1 VTDVPLPFPEPV
13 ASPPPTAAAAVD
25 TGATGT
31 DVPAARRFDAW
42 RVLAAP
48 PALLPFIEA
57 GLLAPVDVHVATTL
71 GRVLEDDRGDVLLAA
86 ALAVRAPRLKH
97 VCVDLRRVRDTIV
110 AAAVDDAD
118 DAATADGARA
128 RVEADGSHGTVG
140 VDTLPWPDV
149 DRWLEALAAS
159 PLVAVRDPAT
169 RDEPD
174 DAGGEVRPL
183 TLAGDRLYLDR
194 YWRYERRVA
203 RELHRR
209 ATRAV
214 EPVDLDELH
223 AGLDAAFDAEAP
235 DRQRVAAAAAVTR
248 HLAIVAGGPG
258 TGKTT
263 TVAAILQL
271 LDAQAAALGRRPPAV
286 ALAAPTGKAAQRL
299 TASLREAAARR
310 SGGRADQR
318 QGDASAEQPSPR
330 AAVDQ
335 RLREATATTIH
346 RLLGTRGRS
355 HRFRHDRH
363 DPLPHDVVV
372 VDETSMVDL
381 ALLAKLL
388 DAVRDDARVILLG
401 DPHQLASV
409 EAGSALGDVLGDPDA
424 VPVRSAP
431 VLATLR
437 SAAGDAHVADTD
449 ATETAG
455 VHDVTVVLD
464 RVRRF
469 RAGSGLDRLAAAIRA
484 GDADRALH
492 ELATADDLTWLP
504 AAADRGAPGHRGADP
519 PELAVVRDRLVEA
532 GLAVHAAAA
541 AGEHAAALTALDRVR
556 VLCAHR
562 RGRQGVAGWV
572 DRIESW
578 LAATGEVDPTVG
590 WYVGRPVLVTAND
603 RRQQLWNGDLGVV
616 VQAADG
622 AGPAVAFPAPD
633 GEGTRTLAPARLGEV
648 ETVHAMTVHKSQGS
662 QVDHAVVVL
671 PEPASRLCTRELLY
685 TAVTRAKLGATVVAS
700 EAAVRA
706 TIGARIARTSGLAD
720 ALRPT

>member
-1 VTDVPLPFPEPV
+1 VTHVPLPFPDPEPPV
-13 ASPPPTAAAAVD
+13 VPPAAPTAAPPSTAPSGASASAVARASGD
-25 TGATGT
+25 GDG
-31 DVPAARRFDAW
+31 RRFDAW

-48 PALLPFIEA
+48 PGLAPFIDA

-71 GRVLEDDRGDVLLAA
+71 GRLLGEDDDEVLLAA

-97 VCVDLRRVRDTIV
+97 VCVDLRQVRDTIV
-110 AAAVDDAD
+110 AAATDGPSEGTPAGGDPATEMSGDGPGPADVDA
-118 DAATADGARA
+118 
-128 RVEADGSHGTVG
+128 
-140 VDTLPWPDV
+140 LPWPDV
-149 DRWLEALAAS
+149 GPWLTRVAAS

-169 RDEPD
+169 RAEPD
-174 DAGGEVRPL
+174 DQGRDVEPL

-203 RELHRR
+203 RALHQR

-214 EPVDLDELH
+214 TAVDVDVLR
-223 AGLDAAFDAEAP
+223 AGLDAGFTGAPP
-235 DRQRVAAAAAVTR
+235 DRQRVAAATAVTH

-263 TVAAILQL
+263 TVAGILQL
-271 LDAQAAALGRRPPAV
+271 LDAQAAALDQRAPAV

-299 TASLREAAARR
+299 TASLREAAARLA
-310 SGGRADQR
+310 GAGADATDGADR
-318 QGDASAEQPSPR
+318 
-330 AAVDQ
+330 
-335 RLREATATTIH
+335 RLREATATTLH
-346 RLLGTRGRS
+346 RLLGPRGRS
-355 HRFRHDRH
+355 SRFQHDRH

-424 VPVRSAP
+424 VPQRSAP
-431 VLATLR
+431 VLTTLR
-437 SAAGDAHVADTD
+437 EAAGEEHVADTVP
-449 ATETAG
+449 APTGG

-469 RAGSGLDRLAAAIRA
+469 RAGSGLDRLAAAIRT
-484 GDADRALH
+484 GDADQALH
-492 ELATADDLTWLP
+492 ELATADDLTWVP
-504 AAADRGAPGHRGADP
+504 AADERAADDGARSS
-519 PELAVVRDRLVEA
+519 LAPVRDRLVAA
-532 GLAVHAAAA
+532 GLAVHAAAD
-541 AGEHAAALTALDRVR
+541 AGEHAAALAALDEVR

-562 RGRQGVAGWV
+562 RGQQGVAGWV
-572 DRIESW
+572 DRIEGW
-578 LAATGEVDPTVG
+578 LAATGEVDPTAV

-603 RRQQLWNGDLGVV
+603 RRQQLFNGDLGVV
-616 VQAADG
+616 ARGRDG
-622 AGPAVAFPAPD
+622 TGLTVAFPAPD
-633 GEGTRTLAPARLGEV
+633 GDGTRPLAPARLGEV

-671 PEPASRLCTRELLY
+671 PDPASRICTRELLY
-685 TAVTRAKLGATVVAS
+685 TAVTRARTGATVVAS
-700 EAAVRA
+700 EAALRA
-706 TIGARIARTSGLAD
+706 TIAARIARTSGLAD
-720 ALRPT
+720 ALRPGS

>member
-13 ASPPPTAAAAVD
+13 TTPPPTAAAV
-25 TGATGT
+25 GT
-31 DVPAARRFDAW
+31 VTTVGDAPAARRLDA
-42 RVLAAP
+42 RQVLSAP
-48 PALLPFIEA
+48 TALGPLIEA

-71 GRVLEDDRGDVLLAA
+71 GRVLEEGDGDVLLAA

-110 AAAVDDAD
+110 AAAVD
-118 DAATADGARA
+118 
-128 RVEADGSHGTVG
+128 EADSGHGTVE
-140 VDTLPWPDV
+140 VDTLPWPDL
-149 DRWLEALAAS
+149 DRWLEAVAAS

-174 DAGGEVRPL
+174 DTGSEVRPL

-214 EPVDLDELH
+214 EPVDLDELR
-223 AGLDAAFDAEAP
+223 AGLEAAFDGDPP
-235 DRQRVAAAAAVTR
+235 DRQRVAAAVAVTR

-310 SGGRADQR
+310 SGSG
-318 QGDASAEQPSPR
+318 
-330 AAVDQ
+330 VDQ
-335 RLREATATTIH
+335 RLREATATTLH
-346 RLLGTRGRS
+346 RLLGPRGRS

-437 SAAGDAHVADTD
+437 TAAG
-449 ATETAG
+449 
-455 VHDVTVVLD
+455 DVTVVLD

-469 RAGSGLDRLAAAIRA
+469 RAGSGLDRLAAAIRS

-504 AAADRGAPGHRGADP
+504 ATADDRGVPGRRPADP

-541 AGEHAAALTALDRVR
+541 AGQHAAALTALDRVR

-578 LAATGEVDPTVG
+578 LAATGAVDPTVG

-616 VQAADG
+616 VQGPDG

-685 TAVTRAKLGATVVAS
+685 TAVTRAKLGATVIAA

-706 TIGARIARTSGLAD
+706 TIGARISRTSGLAD

>member
-1 VTDVPLPFPEPV
+1 VTDVPLPFPDPDPPV
-13 ASPPPTAAAAVD
+13 PPPA
-25 TGATGT
+25 
-31 DVPAARRFDAW
+31 PAASAAPSPSSGDGRRFDAW

-48 PALLPFIEA
+48 PALAPFIDA

-71 GRVLEDDRGDVLLAA
+71 GRLLDEDDGDVLLAA

-97 VCVDLRRVRDTIV
+97 VCADLRAVRDTVV
-110 AAAVDDAD
+110 AAATDDPTEATRADGGPDATATAD
-118 DAATADGARA
+118 DA
-128 RVEADGSHGTVG
+128 TVT
-140 VDTLPWPDV
+140 DLDALPWPAV
-149 DRWLEALAAS
+149 DGWVARVAAS

-174 DAGGEVRPL
+174 DDGRDVAPL

-203 RELHRR
+203 RALHRR

-214 EPVDLDELH
+214 AAVDLAALR
-223 AGLDAAFDAEAP
+223 AGLDTGFDGDAP
-235 DRQRVAAAAAVTR
+235 DRQRVAAATAVTR

-263 TVAAILQL
+263 TVAGILQL
-271 LDAQAAALGRRPPAV
+271 LDGQAAALGQRAPAV

-299 TASLREAAARR
+299 TASLREAAARL
-310 SGGRADQR
+310 GGGTAD
-318 QGDASAEQPSPR
+318 GEG
-330 AAVDQ
+330 Q
-335 RLREATATTIH
+335 RLREATATTLH
-346 RLLGTRGRS
+346 RLLGPRGRS
-355 HRFRHDRH
+355 SRFQHDRH

-424 VPVRSAP
+424 VPQRSTP
-431 VLATLR
+431 VLTTLR
-437 SAAGDAHVADTD
+437 EAAGDGHLADSVPAPTG
-449 ATETAG
+449 G

-469 RAGSGLDRLAAAIRA
+469 RAGSGLDRLAAAIRT
-484 GDADRALH
+484 GDADGALH
-492 ELATADDLTWLP
+492 ELASADDLTWVP
-504 AAADRGAPGHRGADP
+504 VPSGGTAGAGAARAAL
-519 PELAVVRDRLVEA
+519 EEVRQRLVAA
-532 GLAVHAAAA
+532 GLRVHAAAD
-541 AGEHAAALTALDRVR
+541 AGDHTTALSALDEVR

-562 RGRQGVAGWV
+562 RGQQGVAGWV
-572 DRIESW
+572 DRIEGW
-578 LAATGEVDPTVG
+578 LAATGTVDPTPT

-603 RRQQLWNGDLGVV
+603 RRQQLFNGDLGVV
-616 VQAADG
+616 VRGRDG
-622 AGPAVAFPAPD
+622 AGPTVAFPAPD
-633 GEGTRTLAPARLGEV
+633 GAGTRTLAPARLGEV

-671 PEPASRLCTRELLY
+671 PDPASRICTRELLY
-685 TAVTRAKLGATVVAS
+685 TAVTRARTGATVVAS
-700 EAAVRA
+700 EAALRT
-706 TIGARIARTSGLAD
+706 TIAARIARTSGLAD
-720 ALRPT
+720 ALRPGR